1 MTIVAPVCGRCDKMH
16 VTVFGKPACK
26 AHRTK
31 VDTLGQPV
39 PCKLPPAR
47 GLEVCLSHGGSS
59 KNGRAISLRARQEY
73 DSRVAA
79 ERVSAQLFNSPR
91 KIDPAVGLI
100 EEYWHCAG
108 TISELRKVV
117 GEIDR
122 LDLVWGKE
130 REEIKAV
137 SLADDGISTPL
148 DPSIETKTIYASR
161 PSVWLKLLNEERDR
175 YIKLGLEIVRL
186 NLEARRD
193 EYIRAQVDAFA
204 AVLLDP
210 EMSLT
215 SEQRAVAAAKLR
227 TLDGMRREI
236 EGIGA

>member
-1 MTIVAPVCGRCDKMH
+1 MNAVIPVCGRCEKMH

-47 GLEVCLSHGGSS
+47 GLEVCLSHGGTA
-59 KNGRAISLRARQEY
+59 GRGGKAASVRARQEF
-73 DSRVAA
+73 DRRAAA
-79 ERVSAQLFNSPR
+79 EVAVKLFNAPR
-91 KIDPAVGLI
+91 KIDPAIGLI

-108 TISELRKVV
+108 TIVELRRIV

-137 SLADDGISTPL
+137 IPIDDGIGAPL
-148 DPSIETKTIYASR
+148 EPNLETKTTYASR

-193 EYIRAQVDAFA
+193 EYVRAQVDAFA

-215 SEQRAVAAAKLR
+215 PEQRVIAAAKLR

-236 EGIGA
+236 EANKA

>member
-1 MTIVAPVCGRCDKMH
+1 M
-16 VTVFGKPACK
+16 
-26 AHRTK
+26 
-31 VDTLGQPV
+31 
-39 PCKLPPAR
+39 PP
-47 GLEVCLSHGGSS
+47 
-59 KNGRAISLRARQEY
+59 
-73 DSRVAA
+73 
-79 ERVSAQLFNSPR
+79 SAFLFNNPR
-91 KIDPAVGLI
+91 KIDPAIGLI

-117 GEIDR
+117 GEMDR

-130 REEIKAV
+130 REEVKV
-137 SLADDGISTPL
+137 GLPEYADDGVGAPL
-148 DPSIETKTIYASR
+148 EPNVETKTTYASR

-204 AVLLDP
+204 AILLDP

-215 SEQRAVAAAKLR
+215 PDQRMVAAAKLR

-236 EGIGA
+236 EAIQA